1 MQLHKH
7 NNYICTLK
15 ALGFKRQF
23 LQYPIFLTQTSHLQ
37 KFSMELPF
45 SLRNTQL
52 KDRPKIKICP
62 HDKEVLHR
70 EKEQELAEQNR
81 RLEKQG
87 FRQDRRR

>member
-23 LQYPIFLTQTSHLQ
+23 LQYPIFLTQSSHLQ

-45 SLRNTQL
+45 SLRNMQL

-70 EKEQELAEQNR
+70 EKEQELAEQN
-81 RLEKQG
+81 
-87 FRQDRRR
+87 